1 MIPATAGAQGVF
13 EAGEEPRT
21 VRTNG
26 FWQDWFVQA
35 GLDMTLQNPYG
46 YDFSKV
52 FPNGKTFGLD
62 VAAGKWFSHQV
73 GYRVKFNWENRLPL
87 LKNDHANWLAPF
99 DQPGVNRDKGGY
111 IALYADALMN
121 LHNLF
126 GAYRADRTW
135 NASLYPRIGVNYN
148 FGVSKGALLAGVGF
162 LNTYRLSDRWSLYG
176 DIAYIMTGSGFVGS
190 EKVEGTGTGS
200 NSNGYLTIG
209 IGAQVAL
216 GKTHSPVQT
225 AQQGQSPLCEI
236 TNALVQ
242 TTPTPPNSGG
252 EDLAEN
258 EKSYAPV
265 QTTPTPPNSGG
276 EAMAGICP
284 PNLGGEAMAGICPP
298 NLGGES
304 AGVLT
309 NGIWDNWFVQ
319 VGLDMS
325 LMNPYGCNFSKV
337 IPKGMTFGLNGAL
350 GKWFTPEFALR
361 ARVQWENGL
370 IPNNGVEWLP
380 PADDPKQ
387 NYKKGGLAT
396 IAFDAMLNLTNV
408 AAGYDPERKWH
419 TTGYV
424 RAGII
429 TQFVVGSA
437 SPLAGAGLEE
447 TYRLNDRLSLFGA
460 LGYQVSTSEGL
471 GYGMTGMDVAA
482 GSNGFFDIDFGIRYD
497 LGRNRFYRDEETKRA
512 AYSQPVAGHNWPR
525 FAVNTLASVGVGFAL
540 KTALKKMVKEER
552 PDHSDKESFPSG
564 HATMAFAA
572 ARSIDK
578 EFRKESIWIPIA
590 GYAAATA
597 IGVERVASDRHHWY
611 DVVAGAG
618 LGIASAELTWWLS
631 DMLFPQRKYGVAI
644 GTSGNTIDVTVG
656 L

>member
-148 FGVSKGALLAGVGF
+148 FGVSKGALLAGVGV

-242 TTPTPPNSGG
+242 TTPTPPN
-252 EDLAEN
+252 
-258 EKSYAPV
+258 
-265 QTTPTPPNSGG
+265 
-276 EAMAGICP
+276 
-284 PNLGGEAMAGICPP
+284 LGGE
-298 NLGGES
+298 GES

-471 GYGMTGMDVAA
+471 GYGTTGMDVAA

-631 DMLFPQRKYGVAI
+631 DVLFPQRKYGVAI

>member
-1 MIPATAGAQGVF
+1 MRIDEIMKRSLLYFCFLLVSFGTRAQGVF

-73 GYRVKFNWENRLPL
+73 GYRVKFNWENKLPL

-148 FGVSKGALLAGVGF
+148 FGVSKGALLAGVGV

-225 AQQGQSPLCEI
+225 
-236 TNALVQ
+236 
-242 TTPTPPNSGG
+242 TPT
-252 EDLAEN
+252 
-258 EKSYAPV
+258 
-265 QTTPTPPNSGG
+265 
-276 EAMAGICP
+276 
-284 PNLGGEAMAGICPP
+284 PP

-471 GYGMTGMDVAA
+471 GYGTTGMDVAA

>member
-135 NASLYPRIGVNYN
+135 NLSLYPRIGVNYN
-148 FGVSKGALLAGVGF
+148 FGVSKGALLAGVGV

-216 GKTHSPVQT
+216 GKTHAP
-225 AQQGQSPLCEI
+225 
-236 TNALVQ
+236 VQ
-242 TTPTPPNSGG
+242 TTPTPPNLGG
-252 EDLAEN
+252 EAMEEN

-265 QTTPTPPNSGG
+265 QTTPTPPN
-276 EAMAGICP
+276 
-284 PNLGGEAMAGICPP
+284 LGGED
-298 NLGGES
+298 ES

-380 PADDPKQ
+380 PADNPKQ

-447 TYRLNDRLSLFGA
+447 TYRLNDRLRLFGA

-631 DMLFPQRKYGVAI
+631 DMLFPQRKYNVAI

>member
-1 MIPATAGAQGVF
+1 
-13 EAGEEPRT
+13 
-21 VRTNG
+21 
-26 FWQDWFVQA
+26 
-35 GLDMTLQNPYG
+35 
-46 YDFSKV
+46 
-52 FPNGKTFGLD
+52 
-62 VAAGKWFSHQV
+62 
-73 GYRVKFNWENRLPL
+73 
-87 LKNDHANWLAPF
+87 
-99 DQPGVNRDKGGY
+99 
-111 IALYADALMN
+111 
-121 LHNLF
+121 
-126 GAYRADRTW
+126 
-135 NASLYPRIGVNYN
+135 VNYN
-148 FGVSKGALLAGVGF
+148 FGVSKGALLAGVGV

-225 AQQGQSPLCEI
+225 
-236 TNALVQ
+236 
-242 TTPTPPNSGG
+242 TPT
-252 EDLAEN
+252 
-258 EKSYAPV
+258 
-265 QTTPTPPNSGG
+265 
-276 EAMAGICP
+276 
-284 PNLGGEAMAGICPP
+284 PP

-497 LGRNRFYRDEETKRA
+497 LGRNRFYRNEETKRA

-578 EFRKESIWIPIA
+578 EFWKESIWIPIA

>member
-1 MIPATAGAQGVF
+1 MTRMRIDEIMKRSLLYFCFLLVSFGTRAQGVF

-99 DQPGVNRDKGGY
+99 YQPGVNRDKGGY

-216 GKTHSPVQT
+216 GKTH
-225 AQQGQSPLCEI
+225 
-236 TNALVQ
+236 
-242 TTPTPPNSGG
+242 
-252 EDLAEN
+252 
-258 EKSYAPV
+258 APV
-265 QTTPTPPNSGG
+265 QTTPTPPNS
-276 EAMAGICP
+276 
-284 PNLGGEAMAGICPP
+284 GGEAMAGICPP

-325 LMNPYGCNFSKV
+325 LMNPYGSNFSKV

-497 LGRNRFYRDEETKRA
+497 LRRNRFYRDEETKRA

-631 DMLFPQRKYGVAI
+631 ELLFPQRKYGVAI

>member
-1 MIPATAGAQGVF
+1 MKRLLYVVALVAGMIPATAGAQGVF

-148 FGVSKGALLAGVGF
+148 FGVSKGALLAGVGV

-216 GKTHSPVQT
+216 GKTH
-225 AQQGQSPLCEI
+225 
-236 TNALVQ
+236 
-242 TTPTPPNSGG
+242 
-252 EDLAEN
+252 
-258 EKSYAPV
+258 APV
-265 QTTPTPPNSGG
+265 QTTPT
-276 EAMAGICP
+276 P

-298 NLGGES
+298 NLGGEDES